1 MQQTIV
7 WIGLG
12 SNLGDRAASL
22 QQAIDLLQQDE
33 RLNILRT
40 SSLYETE
47 PVGFE
52 SENRFLNAVA
62 ELSWKGKAV
71 ELLALLLQTEQV
83 LGRSRTAG
91 IRYES
96 RSIDL
101 DILFFGEEV
110 INNSQLQVP
119 HPRMQGRRFVL
130 LPLNELIPSYIHP
143 ILRQSV
149 DELVHFCTD
158 NCEVFIHAK
167 PLSVNH

>member
-12 SNLGDRAASL
+12 SNLGDRATAL

-52 SENRFLNAVA
+52 SENRFLNAAA
-62 ELSWKGKAV
+62 ELSWKGNAV
-71 ELLALLLQTEQV
+71 ELLALLLQTEQA
-83 LGRSRTAG
+83 LGRSRTSG

-119 HPRMQGRRFVL
+119 HPRMQERRFVL

-143 ILRQSV
+143 ILKQSV
-149 DELVHFCTD
+149 AELVHFCTD